1 MTINYKYDLIEYVQ
15 LFKVESTDLQS
26 VIFIT
31 YRF

>member
-15 LFKVESTDLQS
+15 LFEVESTNLQS